1 MGPHA
6 LKNRRKAAAVKTAH
20 PRAAARER
28 KKQSKVAF
36 LPYDIAQGKKVT
48 STLRSFRDEAKRFA

>member
-1 MGPHA
+1 
-6 LKNRRKAAAVKTAH
+6 LNNRKRAAAVKTAH
-20 PRAAARER
+20 QGTLHARG